1 MPETLNQIIW
11 SIRWSDFQIYW
22 RITISIVLS
31 DGMRWYK
38 SNRRV
43 PEVNTKLQVENDC
56 ENEFEDQ
63 FHNICLLCTERV
75 TKSWRSD
82 GLFWGFIRYFGFAHF
97 QKYEN
102 TFRGVNYII
111 YIYIMWKVKH
121 SSFEAEKIEKSKIW
135 PPVLRPNEQQ
145 IVVMY
150 YKNDVV
156 PSTEHFVYILLGHRR
171 AVWWLKT
178 QDKSQTGENVDK
190 WLIVAELTTSDPP
203 NTSTSRYCYYYY
215 LDSWVL
221 ILLTALLTIIIVNQF
236 SRWRNPIEG

>member
-1 MPETLNQIIW
+1 MGWDGTRVIDESLKWTRNYKWKTIVKTNSRISFTIYVYSAPNEWRNRDEAMDYFEVLFGI
-11 SIRWSDFQIYW
+11 SDSHIF
-22 RITISIVLS
+22 
-31 DGMRWYK
+31 K
-38 SNRRV
+38 
-43 PEVNTKLQVENDC
+43 NTK
-56 ENEFEDQ
+56 
-63 FHNICLLCTERV
+63 T
-75 TKSWRSD
+75 
-82 GLFWGFIRYFGFAHF
+82 HF
-97 QKYEN
+97 VALITLY
-102 TFRGVNYII
+102 I

-156 PSTEHFVYILLGHRR
+156 PSTEHFVYILLGHTR